1 VGSGNARGRTPYL
14 ETVARSILPP
24 EEPAVRALAVTTA
37 FLTLALGACQ
47 PPQTTPARTMGPRP
61 SMEVT
66 AAEIRTAGVG
76 TAWQAL
82 RLLGGSLR
90 LREDAQGIAQGVQI
104 RGRTSIHFDNEP
116 ALVLDGIRIP
126 DFQVLQ
132 AIPAM
137 TVETIRLV
145 TGPDAIML
153 WGPGAGDGVVIITTR
168 RGG

>member
-1 VGSGNARGRTPYL
+1 VRTFVVS
-14 ETVARSILPP
+14 TVL
-24 EEPAVRALAVTTA
+24 LAV
-37 FLTLALGACQ
+37 LGACQ
-47 PPQTTPARTMGPRP
+47 TTEAPTPPRAMSARP

-66 AAEIRTAGVG
+66 AEQIRRAGVG

-90 LREDAQGIAQGVQI
+90 LRENSQGMAMGVEI

-116 ALVLDGIRIP
+116 ALVMDGIRIP

-153 WGPGAGDGVVIITTR
+153 WGPDAGDGVVIITTR